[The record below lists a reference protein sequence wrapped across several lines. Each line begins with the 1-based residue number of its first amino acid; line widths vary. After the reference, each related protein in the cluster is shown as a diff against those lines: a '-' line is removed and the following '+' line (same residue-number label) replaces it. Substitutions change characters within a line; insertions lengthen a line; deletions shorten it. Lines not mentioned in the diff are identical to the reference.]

1 MLHRIW
7 QRHSIPPHEIHALP
21 WDDKQLIY
29 ASEELA
35 FEEEEKA
42 RAEEEKRRKQ
52 RGG

>member
-7 QRHSIPPHEIHALP
+7 QRHSIPPHVIHVMSR
-21 WDDKQLIY
+21 DDKLLIY

-42 RAEEEKRRKQ
+42 RAEEQRKQ